1 MWMIPPYHQWLLRL
15 SAIPI
20 VHLAVI
26 PTSSKMVY
34 LVWIEI
40 YIPHLLLVS
49 LLNWEARPKSEEI
62 GTHRQLYTRTASWLP
77 RLHYSKECVSDET
90 YTVSTSGDI
99 SKCKAKPTLQ
109 TTLVQFQN
117 IWQNGGIMVQLYWLH
132 VSGNHWY
139 YYQTKLL

>member
-1 MWMIPPYHQWLLRL
+1 MIPPYHQWLLCL

-49 LLNWEARPKSEEI
+49 LLNREARPKSD
-62 GTHRQLYTRTASWLP
+62 GNRHTLANMYQYQQLT
-77 RLHYSKECVSDET
+77 
-90 YTVSTSGDI
+90 TSI
-99 SKCKAKPTLQ
+99 TLQ
-109 TTLVQFQN
+109 QTVCQMRLTQLV
-117 IWQNGGIMVQLYWLH
+117 
-132 VSGNHWY
+132 
-139 YYQTKLL
+139 LLEI